1 MSTVNEDL
9 RGIILSTLPRIS
21 NDTLQALIDK
31 LLNSGLESTQD
42 LKYVTK
48 EDIGDLLPVI
58 QLRKLLE
65 AFKKETEMVTL
76 DLQILP
82 SPTPA
87 VSLPSDLPCSSA
99 SSELS
104 NQESSS
110 SEDCSPSAQ
119 IKKTWPDTFQ
129 IPWTAMPMDIR
140 SAVTDGKRPSPAAR
154 RQMVRVLADEM
165 RKYELNPTR
174 GQCVTVCRNIIRQY
188 PQSFADLRDN
198 GQVLGNG
205 YTSLLIQI
213 KNRIENLNR
222 TTSFRQH
229 RSSGDGLK
237 RGPTDTYGCTR
248 FQPDLPPEET
258 DATVEQKRQRLEE
271 IYCRDGINGVE
282 RAEVKQLMETTFCLQ
297 RKQINILPAPTI
309 SDLRKQWP
317 YLFTP
322 KGLYAHFELLTDIKV
337 MRALELAIEECGRAI
352 VEFFSNKPTNADVRA
367 VISLR
372 PDLELSFCIIQL
384 LMAHF
389 SETQEGLILFANA
402 SSTAADVERTLEL
415 PATPR
420 LILLGEKPGSC
431 IHKWMI
437 SFEGQIICEGIT
449 PSFLSGLA
457 AVFSTFYNF
466 NVEYQAEAASTLEFI
481 QRRFI
486 GINPE
491 KGTKGGQVL
500 SKRTGKVAHKKKSV
514 NTRVASLLKKLMDF
528 EWDFI

>member
-1 MSTVNEDL
+1 MNTVLEDL
-9 RGIILSTLPRIS
+9 RGIILRTLPTIS
-21 NDTLQALIDK
+21 KDTQQALMDN

-42 LKYVTK
+42 LKYVTQ
-48 EDIGDLLPVI
+48 EDITDLLPAI

-65 AFKKETEMVTL
+65 AFKKETEVVTL
-76 DLQILP
+76 DLEILP
-82 SPTPA
+82 SPIPA
-87 VSLPSDLPCSSA
+87 VSTPLVLPCSSP
-99 SSELS
+99 SSVPSVS
-104 NQESSS
+104 NQGSSS
-110 SEDCSPSAQ
+110 SEDCGPSFQ
-119 IKKTWPDTFQ
+119 IKKTWPETFQ
-129 IPWTAMPMDIR
+129 IPWTTMPVDVR
-140 SAVTDGKRPSPAAR
+140 SAMADGKRPSPAAR

-165 RKYELNPTR
+165 RKYELNPKR
-174 GQCVTVCRNIIRQY
+174 SQCVTVCQNIIRQY

-205 YTSLLIQI
+205 YTSLLIQL

-258 DATVEQKRQRLEE
+258 DETVEQKRQRLDE
-271 IYCRDGINGVE
+271 IYHREGVNGVE
-282 RAEVKQLMETTFCLQ
+282 RVEVKQLMETTFCIQ
-297 RKQINILPAPTI
+297 RRQINALPAPAIT
-309 SDLRKQWP
+309 DLRGQWP
-317 YLFTP
+317 YLFTQ
-322 KGLYAHFELLTDIKV
+322 KGLYAHFELLTDINIL
-337 MRALELAIEECGRAI
+337 RALELSMEECGRIIA
-352 VEFFSNKPTNADVRA
+352 EFFSNKPSNADVRA
-367 VISLR
+367 VLSLR
-372 PDLELSFCIIQL
+372 SDLELFFFVIQL

-402 SSTAADVERTLEL
+402 SSTAADVERTLAL

-420 LILLGEKPGSC
+420 LILLGEKPGIC
-431 IHKWMI
+431 IQQWMI
-437 SFEGQIICEGIT
+437 SFEGQIICAGIQ

-457 AVFSTFYNF
+457 AVFAIFYTF
-466 NVEYQAEAASTLEFI
+466 NVEYQAEAACTLEFI

-491 KGTKGGQVL
+491 KGTKGGRDV
-500 SKRTGKVAHKKKSV
+500 SKRTGKVPQKKKTV

-528 EWDFI
+528 E